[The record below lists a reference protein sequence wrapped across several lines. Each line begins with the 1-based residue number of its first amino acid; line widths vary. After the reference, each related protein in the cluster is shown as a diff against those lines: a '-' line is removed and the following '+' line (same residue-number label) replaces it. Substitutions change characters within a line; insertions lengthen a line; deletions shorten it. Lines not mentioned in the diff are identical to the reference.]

1 MSDVNTFIDAI
12 GHDVNA
18 AVAPRVQDLA
28 DQIRDKTLA
37 DYGPRVST
45 FASQLIKDII
55 DEQSGTVR
63 EFVTAVI
70 QDLSQRY
77 RPELAGELHANIM
90 NGCVQADWPWHT
102 AGSEASRH
110 RRARRIS
117 GHSGVAA
124 DQGRRADRE
133 IAEHADQVRC
143 RALTHSLGASNRS
156 NSARSPVLLR

>member
-18 AVAPRVQDLA
+18 AVAPRVQNLA

-45 FASQLIKDII
+45 FANQLIKDII

-90 NGCVQADWPWHT
+90 NGCVQLTGHGIRLDLK
-102 AGSEASRH
+102 
-110 RRARRIS
+110 RR
-117 GHSGVAA
+117 
-124 DQGRRADRE
+124 D
-133 IAEHADQVRC
+133 
-143 RALTHSLGASNRS
+143 TGASVAS
-156 NSARSPVLLR
+156 LDIPVTLQIKVDELTVKLPNTPIRFDVVR